1 MEVEAKPSLKPGW
14 SVKNAEALLN
24 SLKGVVSARVVAR
37 PDGGIE
43 EVHLLTTSDVS
54 AKQSVR
60 NVESA
65 LRAHFD
71 LKIDHRTVSVAQT
84 NGEDSGED
92 VSVFEAPVLQT
103 GELRFL
109 FVSHQV
115 ETERSHRLRIA
126 VTVEWKGEAYH
137 GAATGADLPRARL
150 EATATA
156 TVRAIEKA
164 VASRLGEGKMAL
176 SIDGVKAIEAFESK
190 YVLVAIHAIHGRSIT
205 ALAGA
210 ATVEDTV
217 DRAVI
222 LGTLQAADRWVRGR
236 I

>member
-92 VSVFEAPVLQT
+92 VSVFEAPVLQN

-115 ETERSHRLRIA
+115 ETERSHRLRIP
-126 VTVEWKGEAYH
+126 VTVGVEGRGVPRRGDRSRPAARAPGGDGHGNGAGHRKGGRVSARRRKD
-137 GAATGADLPRARL
+137 GAFD
-150 EATATA
+150 
-156 TVRAIEKA
+156 
-164 VASRLGEGKMAL
+164 
-176 SIDGVKAIEAFESK
+176 
-190 YVLVAIHAIHGRSIT
+190 
-205 ALAGA
+205 
-210 ATVEDTV
+210 
-217 DRAVI
+217 
-222 LGTLQAADRWVRGR
+222 
-236 I
+236 